1 MFTREGDVIHGPAT
15 EPLKPARL
23 PASE

>member
-15 EPLKPARL
+15 EPLQPARL